1 MNGAFSLE
9 GRVAVLTGAGGL
21 LGPRHARALLAA
33 GADLMLLD
41 RDEPALRQLAG
52 ELSREHP
59 ARRVL
64 AAPADVTDPGALA
77 RVRDL
82 ALDELGGIDVLVHNA
97 ALDDKVDRP
106 AGSPAAGRP
115 ASSDDSRFERYPLD
129 LFRRALDV
137 NVTGTFLACQ
147 VLGTPMTEH
156 GRGSIVLVAS
166 TYGVVAPDQALYRR
180 PDGTQDFW
188 KGPAYPASKAAVI
201 ALARFLAAYWGGC
214 GVRVNALSPGG
225 VANGQE
231 PWFEEAY
238 GRRTPLGRMARPT
251 ELAGALVFLAS
262 DASSYVTGANLVV
275 DGGWTAW

>member
-1 MNGAFSLE
+1 VNGPFSLE

-33 GADLMLLD
+33 GADLVVLD
-41 RDEPALRQLAG
+41 RDEPALRHLAA

-64 AAPADVTDPGALA
+64 AAPADVTDPAALA
-77 RVRDL
+77 RARDL
-82 ALDELGGIDVLVHNA
+82 ALGELGTVDILVHNA
-97 ALDDKVDRP
+97 ALDDKVERLAEGP
-106 AGSPAAGRP
+106 EAA
-115 ASSDDSRFERYPLD
+115 RFERFPLD

-137 NVTGTFLACQ
+137 NVTGVFLACQ
-147 VLGTPMTEH
+147 VLGTPMAER

-166 TYGVVAPDQALYRR
+166 TYGVVAPDQSLYRR
-180 PDGTQDFW
+180 PDGTQAFW

-201 ALARFLAAYWGGC
+201 ALSRFLAAYWGPR

-225 VANGQE
+225 IANCQE

-262 DASSYVTGANLVV
+262 DASSYVTGANLLV